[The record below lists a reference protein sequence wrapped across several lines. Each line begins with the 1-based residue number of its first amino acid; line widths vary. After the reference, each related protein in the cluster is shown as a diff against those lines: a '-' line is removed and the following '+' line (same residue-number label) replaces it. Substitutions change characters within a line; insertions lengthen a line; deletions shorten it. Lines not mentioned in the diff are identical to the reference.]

1 MTLAI
6 VYDGRTIAMPFFD
19 EPELMLSTIQS
30 SFQIT
35 TPIVGFYDA
44 NLGVT
49 YPTSTLKFKE
59 LFEEKTYHLIT
70 APEPPAGAEQKRDI
84 PDFKHIFGQFDLWEL
99 IEMFGSFEF
108 ISQIEF
114 TSITDQL
121 SPEIAQALWSLFLMI
136 EVQFHGVTSLHL
148 LTSFIILCPYSRVEV
163 KMETLFD
170 CYDINSDGMLE
181 SEDFEYM
188 FSNYFKICQ
197 MLQMIDN
204 DRNIEDLVNALTH
217 VLFTKGEKLTYAEFF
232 NFMSKAPAEKQTTNA
247 GEKKTIRWA
256 KPIQTGCPETLPESR
271 GGRPQSR
278 RGVPHPICLDLN
290 QD

>member
-1 MTLAI
+1 MTLAVI
-6 VYDGRTIAMPFFD
+6 YKDQTIAMPFFD
-19 EPELMLSTIQS
+19 KPELMLSTIQS
-30 SFQIT
+30 SFQIK

-49 YPTSTLKFKE
+49 YPTSTLKFKD
-59 LFEEKTYHLIT
+59 LFQEKTYHLIT
-70 APEPPAGAEQKRDI
+70 APESTRITHAGEI
-84 PDFKHIFGQFDLWEL
+84 PDFKQIFRQFDLWEL
-99 IEMFGSFEF
+99 IELFGSFEF

-121 SPEIAQALWSLFLMI
+121 DDTIAQALWSLFLMI
-136 EVQFHGVTSLHL
+136 DVKFHGVTSLHL
-148 LTSFIILCPYSRVEV
+148 LTSFIIICPYSRLEV

-170 CYDINSDGMLE
+170 SYDINSDGMLE

-197 MLQMIDN
+197 MLMMIDE
-204 DRNIEDLVNALTH
+204 DRNVEDLVNALTH
-217 VLFTKGEKLTYAEFF
+217 TLFSKCEKLTYADFF
-232 NFMSKAPAEKQTTNA
+232 NFMSQSPVKTIPPSSAP
-247 GEKKTIRWA
+247 EKKTIRWA

-290 QD
+290 KD